1 MINTG
6 TQDMKK
12 VKEIG
17 QMVKREVNK
26 LYKLLEIEQDG
37 VFKTMLLLK
46 KKKYAALSIHEKRGP
61 DGKVSVILEKETKG
75 LDLVRRDWC
84 ALSKEI
90 GHEVL
95 DHILSGKPCDEV
107 VESIHDSISKLN
119 TRVRGNKVEL
129 EKYIIRK
136 GLNKSPKDYP
146 DAKSQPHLQV
156 AMALLKQGKP
166 VNTGDH
172 IEYIICTT
180 TRAVHEARVK
190 GEEVAANA
198 SSAGSKKKSSSESF
212 ASRAFH
218 PDEIHRSQSTA
229 SKLEVDI
236 EWYMTQ
242 QILPPTQ
249 RLCEP
254 IEGTSPAQLAEKLGL
269 DSSKF
274 RNYKVGGDDDDVL
287 NFSFD
292 GDDTERYKDCER
304 VKVTCPHCAFTYSFP
319 GVFCTQASREEIQRD
334 ITQETA
340 LKSKTRK
347 MVAR

>member
-1 MINTG
+1 MPRVFALKVFARPVAALVTSQGRDILQKTVDLAQNKLGLEVIYGDTDSIMINTG

-84 ALSKEI
+84 ALSREI

-119 TRVRGNKVEL
+119 TRVRGNEVEL

-190 GEEVAANA
+190 EKRLQRMQVALAVR
-198 SSAGSKKKSSSESF
+198 KSRL
-212 ASRAFH
+212 ASRLPAALFTRMKFT
-218 PDEIHRSQSTA
+218 DRSRQLQS
-229 SKLEVDI
+229 S
-236 EWYMTQ
+236 
-242 QILPPTQ
+242 
-249 RLCEP
+249 RL
-254 IEGTSPAQLAEKLGL
+254 T
-269 DSSKF
+269 
-274 RNYKVGGDDDDVL
+274 L
-287 NFSFD
+287 N
-292 GDDTERYKDCER
+292 G
-304 VKVTCPHCAFTYSFP
+304 
-319 GVFCTQASREEIQRD
+319 I
-334 ITQETA
+334 
-340 LKSKTRK
+340 
-347 MVAR
+347 